1 MKFAVIQTGG
11 KQYVVAPGD
20 TIKIEKLSIMGEPGS
35 KVTFDQVL
43 LAEEGSNVKLGMP
56 TLAGASVEG
65 EVVKNGRHAKV
76 ISVRYKAKARQ
87 QIKRGHRQPY
97 SEVRITNIKA

>member
-20 TIKIEKLSIMGEPGS
+20 VIKVEKLADVAEGAKI
-35 KVTFDQVL
+35 TFDKVL
-43 LAEEGSNVKLGMP
+43 LTEDGSNIKLGTP
-56 TLAGASVEG
+56 TLSGAVVEA
-65 EVVKNGRHAKV
+65 EVTKQGRADKV

-87 QIKRGHRQPY
+87 QTKRGHRQPY
-97 SEVRITNIKA
+97 SEVKITSIKA